1 MPDQSTGCK
10 SYAMRFPI
18 DREGGLEAPEASM
31 ESPWSAKCDKLPPM
45 EVSLDPFVRACPV
58 PPRRPHQKST
68 IPPIRTDPVGRA
80 MLSAKVS
87 VL

>member
-31 ESPWSAKCDKLPPM
+31 ESPWSAKC
-45 EVSLDPFVRACPV
+45 
-58 PPRRPHQKST
+58 
-68 IPPIRTDPVGRA
+68 
-80 MLSAKVS
+80 
-87 VL
+87 